1 MHAASRRQFLGGIG
15 QGFLFATCGVSF
27 ERSVAAIAGPRRR
40 SRPDELDELVQQ
52 MCETAPAELLPK
64 LVATLRGG
72 TPLDRLVVAGALA
85 NARTFGGSDYEGYHA
100 FMALLPAL
108 AMSRQMP
115 AGEAALPVLKVL
127 WRNTARIKKAGGGRT
142 VLTPVEP
149 GEPAA
154 GDAGVAL
161 RDLARNREL
170 AAAERL
176 LARRCAEGP
185 EAANADLQAV
195 VQDDLNVHRT
205 VLALRAWQTAQL
217 AGDSHAET
225 MLRQIVRFCI
235 AEEKQRVDK
244 GYAAPAVREVVPHL
258 LERHGLLQRGL
269 GERALDDAR
278 LEELVAIVFGDTRER
293 AAEAV
298 AKALAEGI
306 APAAVGEA
314 ISLAA
319 NRLLLHDTGER
330 RVHGA
335 SVGVHASDA
344 ANAWCHLARAA
355 TPATAAASL
364 VVGAFHT
371 AGQSQQVGKEP
382 YESAEAAAALGDA
395 DGAALLRA
403 AVAAIEQRDQRG
415 ACAAVRRYGAN
426 GGAVEPVFDLLL
438 RYAIDVDGALHAEKY
453 FHTVREEFARTRE
466 SRRWHHVVAL
476 ARVTA
481 SAFGEAAPGVE
492 QAREL
497 LRA

>member
-15 QGFLFATCGVSF
+15 QGLLFATCGVSF
-27 ERSVAAIAGPRRR
+27 ERSLAAIARPRLR
-40 SRPDELDELVQQ
+40 DELDELVRQ

-64 LVATLRGG
+64 LVASLRGG
-72 TPLDRLVVAGALA
+72 MQLDRLVVAGALA
-85 NARTFGGSDYEGYHA
+85 NARTFGGTDYEGYHA
-100 FMALLPAL
+100 FMALHPAL
-108 AMSRQMP
+108 AMSKQMP

-127 WRNTARIKKAGGGRT
+127 WRNTARIRKAGGGRMA
-142 VLTPVEP
+142 LTPVEP

-176 LARRCAEGP
+176 LARRCAEG
-185 EAANADLQAV
+185 AKTANADLQAA

-205 VLALRAWQTAQL
+205 VLALRAWQMAQL
-217 AGDSHAET
+217 AGDAHAET

-244 GYAAPAVREVVPHL
+244 GHAAPEVREVVPRL
-258 LERHGLLQRGL
+258 LEQHGLLKGAA

-298 AKALAEGI
+298 AKVLAEGV

-344 ANAWCHLARAA
+344 ANAWRHLANAA

-371 AGQSQQVGKEP
+371 AGQSQNVGKSP
-382 YESAEAAAALGDA
+382 YESTEAAAALGDA
-395 DGAALLRA
+395 DGPALLRA
-403 AVAAIEQRDQRG
+403 AVAAIEQRDQRT

-426 GGAVEPVFDLLL
+426 GGAVEPVFELLL
-438 RYAIDVDGALHAEKY
+438 RYAIELDGALHAEKY
-453 FHTVREEFARTRE
+453 FHTVREEFNRTRE
-466 SRRWHHVVAL
+466 SKRWNHVVAL

-481 SAFGEAAPGVE
+481 SSFGEAAPGVE

-497 LRA
+497 LQA